1 MKEVWTRLRN
11 QEVAK
16 ERIEPVKLEARQ
28 LNGAT
33 GNLGQLVFWGFN
45 QQPSGYNGCG
55 AALLVGLWVRPE
67 PFHLRHNG
75 AQRFRRDGH
84 AIGMGY
90 SSHSHGG
97 LAGRQDPVVLRE
109 RSHNIHLEF
118 SMRGASQGS
127 STVFS
132 GRVRE
137 GYKSWLGFFGA
148 RSNLVSH
155 KMWIGY
161 PSTHKEDI
169 NMMNEDVVEEWLHN

>member
-109 RSHNIHLEF
+109 RSHNRCLIISHARRQPGELYSIFECTW
-118 SMRGASQGS
+118 RKNTTVGWVPLGHGAIWC
-127 STVFS
+127 
-132 GRVRE
+132 R
-137 GYKSWLGFFGA
+137 
-148 RSNLVSH
+148 
-155 KMWIGY
+155 I
-161 PSTHKEDI
+161 
-169 NMMNEDVVEEWLHN
+169 DVG